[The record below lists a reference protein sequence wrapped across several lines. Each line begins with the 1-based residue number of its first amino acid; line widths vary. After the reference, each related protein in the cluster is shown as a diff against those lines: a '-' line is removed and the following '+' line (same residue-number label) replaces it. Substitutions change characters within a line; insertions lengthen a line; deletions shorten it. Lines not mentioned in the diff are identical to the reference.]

1 MHRSRTFEWEEPTP
15 FRHRGEGKSGLELLQ
30 LAVTGEFPPPPMAML
45 MDIRLTDVEKGRAV
59 FTGTPQEFHYNPL
72 GTVHG
77 GFGATLLD
85 SAMGCAVHSTLDA
98 GDIYTT
104 LEFKINFMR
113 ALTHETGP
121 VRGIGTVINATRTTA
136 VAEGRIEDAAG
147 KLYAFATTTCVIRR
161 AGTASSGPAL

>member
-1 MHRSRTFEWEEPTP
+1 MHRSRTFEWDEATA
-15 FRHRGEGKSGLELLQ
+15 FWHRAQGKSGLELLRM
-30 LAVTGEFPPPPMAML
+30 AIAGELPPPPMARL
-45 MDIRLTDVEKGRAV
+45 MDIRLTQIEKGKAI

-77 GFGATLLD
+77 GYGATLLD

-113 ALTHETGP
+113 ALTHDTGE
-121 VRGIGTVINATRTTA
+121 VKGIGTVINATRTTA
-136 VAEGRIEDAAG
+136 VAEGRIEDASG
-147 KLYAFATTTCVIRR
+147 KLYAFATTTCVRRR
-161 AGTASSGPAL
+161 AGPA

>member
-1 MHRSRTFEWEEPTP
+1 MDVTRRRTFEWDEATA
-15 FRHRGEGKSGLELLQ
+15 FWHRAEGKSGLELLRM
-30 LAVTGEFPPPPMAML
+30 AIAGELPPPPMAKL
-45 MDIRLTDVEKGRAV
+45 MDIRLTTIDKGKAI

-113 ALTHETGP
+113 ALTHATGE
-121 VRGIGTVINATRTTA
+121 VKGIGTVINATRTTA
-136 VAEGRIEDAAG
+136 VAEGRIEDASG

-161 AGTASSGPAL
+161 AGPA